1 MSELL
6 KFPTNR
12 RMIGTLMGLGWTPEQ
27 GSRSQSTFVMK
38 AFAIFELNGRV
49 EAYEIQNPGD
59 YFYLMS
65 LLNSYGTR
73 FNYSLKQEEV
83 FARHDLQVESGNGAN
98 IGLYEYMGGQWHHIP
113 RSIGHFVD
121 STKPEAIA
129 SVANSNIIPFPTT

>member
-98 IGLYEYMGGQWHHIP
+98 MNTWVGSGITSHDL
-113 RSIGHFVD
+113 
-121 STKPEAIA
+121 
-129 SVANSNIIPFPTT
+129 